1 MNDMKFIKE
10 VEETLKAK
18 FGDNI
23 RKVVLYGSRAR
34 GDARP
39 DSDYDILVV
48 VEKCPDWRMRKEIS
62 FACYDLDLKY
72 DVVTDVKTITAKE
85 LKSPKGRQPYIL
97 NALREGLAA

>member
-1 MNDMKFIKE
+1 MKDMKFVKE
-10 VEETLKAK
+10 VEETLRAK

-48 VEKCPDWRMRKEIS
+48 VENCPDWRMRKEIS

-72 DVVTDVKTITAKE
+72 DVITDVKTITAKD
-85 LKSPKGRQPYIL
+85 LQSPKGRQPYIL

>member
-1 MNDMKFIKE
+1 MNDIKFIKE
-10 VEETLKAK
+10 VEETLSAK

-23 RKVVLYGSRAR
+23 RKVLLYGSRAR
-34 GDARP
+34 GDAGP

-48 VEKCPDWRMRKEIS
+48 VEECPDWRMRKEIS

-72 DVVTDVKTITAKE
+72 DVITDVKTITVEE
-85 LKSPKGRQPYIL
+85 LKSPRGRQPYIL